1 MSLRVWNNV
10 ALTAALMVWGL
21 SAHAQATGVVAGQGA
36 VPQVRPAP
44 VTGRVATDPAAV
56 ALRPAA
62 QAPLTSTARQV
73 PPPANLD
80 EPLLKPE
87 AEPVK
92 VVSSGVRH
100 ESRASVAAQ
109 DPTVPTTPATTPT
122 RPHVDRTHGVK
133 KTSETQPRPHERKT
147 KGKPHHASQKASSVA
162 PKDGRHPGGKGAKR
176 GGTTHGQHA
185 ATSATPQVKHPGASA
200 KRLAARAEGHST
212 RTSQKR
218 AATHARQTSK
228 PAHVKQAG
236 SAAKAPRTHAAAAS
250 APVAKK
256 PVRHKHP
263 HA

>member
-1 MSLRVWNNV
+1 MSLRLWNNV

-21 SAHAQATGVVAGQGA
+21 SAHAQATGVAGGQGA

-73 PPPANLD
+73 PPPANLN

-87 AEPVK
+87 AEQVK
-92 VVSSGVRH
+92 AVSSSARH
-100 ESRASVAAQ
+100 EPRASVAAQ
-109 DPTVPTTPATTPT
+109 DPTTPATTPT

-147 KGKPHHASQKASSVA
+147 KGKPHHAGQKASSAA

-176 GGTTHGQHA
+176 GGATHGQHA
-185 ATSATPQVKHPGASA
+185 ATSATPQVKMAGSPA
-200 KRLAARAEGHST
+200 KRLAARAEGHGT
-212 RTSQKR
+212 RTPEKR
-218 AATHARQTSK
+218 TAAHAHQTGK
-228 PAHVKQAG
+228 LAHVKQPG
-236 SAAKAPRTHAAAAS
+236 SATKAPHAHAAAPAS